1 MMQNLSISNK
11 IHIPLIVSILIG
23 FGIIIFNY
31 YFSIKEM
38 KEDVYSSEAQMLRSV
53 YTDLFR
59 GKEDVGLTNAISI
72 AENYY
77 VIRAL
82 KEKNRELAVEG
93 LGVLSTKFKE
103 NTEFNNIKVH
113 IHDADVH
120 SFLRA
125 WNPKK
130 YGDDLKSFRHT
141 IKHVKE
147 TQKPLFAV
155 EVGVAGL
162 SMRGI
167 APVLDK
173 GEYIGSVEFMQG
185 MNSIVRMAKK
195 SHNIDVVIAM
205 DKKYLSNAS
214 ALQKAPEIGTCVLA
228 VNESVINKEFM
239 KELSS
244 IDLTNKEKIMRSE
257 HYFVV
262 SEPIVDFSGN
272 TVGYALVGKPLKA
285 VERLVEQSSDSLL
298 SQVFIIALVDLFIL
312 VFLIIVIKRTVADP
326 IINLDKVARELAE
339 GDADLTKRLPV
350 KSNDELGQASA
361 SFNAFLEKVEH
372 IAQTAQEQAR
382 QAEESAQE
390 VEENLEKNRTTLK
403 LSDSMIAGSIE
414 NSNNLRQ
421 SMEHNVVSVNE
432 VNELN
437 HATGDVIKKVTASTD
452 EIISTISNITEMIS
466 DSRIS
471 SEQLSANV
479 EEIYSVISL
488 IKDIS
493 DQTNLLALNAAIEAA
508 RAGEHG
514 RGFAVVADEVRKL
527 AERTQKAT
535 SEVEA
540 NISVLKQNS
549 TNMSENSEK
558 IEEHALSSSEK
569 LDAFKNTLFEMVAN
583 VDKIKEDN
591 TRIGHE
597 LFANMAKL
605 DHMIFKN
612 SAYSAVL
619 NDRAEEINGDH
630 TTCNLGKW
638 YAQEGRENFSN
649 TSSYKELVG
658 PHKKVHESINKAVSL
673 AKKDLNANAKEVIEL
688 FSSAEKSSKELFG
701 HLDTMVSY

>member
-1 MMQNLSISNK
+1 MSNLSISNK

-23 FGIIIFNY
+23 FVVIMFNY

-38 KEDVYSSEAQMLRSV
+38 KEGVYSSESQTLRSV
-53 YTDLFR
+53 YTDLFKA
-59 GKEDVGLTNAISI
+59 KEDIGLTNAIGI

-77 VIRAL
+77 VLRAL
-82 KEKNRELAVEG
+82 RENNRELAIEG
-93 LGVLSTKFKE
+93 LSSLAAKFKE

-113 IHDADVH
+113 IHDVQVH

-141 IKHVKE
+141 ITHVKE

-162 SMRGI
+162 SLRGI
-167 APVLDK
+167 APIIDK
-173 GEYIGSVEFMQG
+173 GVYIGSVEFMQG
-185 MNSIVRMAKK
+185 MNSIVSMAKK
-195 SHNIDVVIAM
+195 NYDIDVVIAM

-214 ALQKAPEIGTCVLA
+214 SLQNAPGLGSCVLA
-228 VNESVINKEFM
+228 VNESVVNKGFM
-239 KELSS
+239 QELSS
-244 IDLTNKEKIMRSE
+244 IDLTNKEQIMRTE

-262 SEPIVDFSGN
+262 SEPILDFSGN
-272 TVGYALVGKPLKA
+272 AVGYALIGKPLKA
-285 VERLVEQSSDSLL
+285 VEHLVDQSSDSLL
-298 SQVFIIALVDLFIL
+298 SQVFIIALVDIFIL
-312 VFLIIVIKRTVADP
+312 IFLVVVIKRAVADP
-326 IINLDKVARELAE
+326 IIHLDKVAQELAE

-350 KSNDELGQASA
+350 ASNDELGQASA
-361 SFNAFLEKVEH
+361 SFNAFLDKVER
-372 IAQTAQEQAR
+372 IAQDAKEQAR
-382 QAEESAQE
+382 HAEEAAEE
-390 VEENLEKNRTTLK
+390 VEENLEKNKMTLK
-403 LSDSMIAGSIE
+403 LSDGMISGSIE
-414 NSNNLRQ
+414 NSNNLRK
-421 SMEHNVVSVNE
+421 SMEHNVASVNE

-437 HATGDVIKKVTASTD
+437 HATGDVITKVTASTD

-471 SEQLSANV
+471 SEQLSSNV

-549 TNMSENSEK
+549 TNMAENSEK

-569 LDAFKNTLFEMVAN
+569 LDEFKNTLFEMVEN

-591 TRIGHE
+591 SRIGHE

-612 SAYSAVL
+612 SAYSAVI
-619 NDRAEEINGDH
+619 NDRAEEIKGDH

-638 YAQEGRENFSN
+638 YANEGRENFST

-658 PHKKVHESINKAVSL
+658 PHKQVHDSINKAISL
-673 AKKDLNANAKEVIEL
+673 AKKDLSANSNEVIKL
-688 FSSAEKSSKELFG
+688 FSDAEKASKELFA
-701 HLDTMVSY
+701 HLDTMVSS

>member
-1 MMQNLSISNK
+1 MSNLSISNK

-23 FGIIIFNY
+23 FVVIMFNY
-31 YFSIKEM
+31 FFSIEEM
-38 KEDVYSSEAQMLRSV
+38 KTDVYKTEDSTLRSV
-53 YTDLFR
+53 YIDLLE
-59 GKEDVGLTNAISI
+59 GKKNIGLTNAINI
-72 AENYY
+72 ADNYY
-77 VIRAL
+77 AKKAL
-82 KEKNRELAVEG
+82 LENDREVAIAG
-93 LGVLSTKFKE
+93 LNSLSKTFKD

-113 IHDADVH
+113 IHDANVH
-120 SFLRA
+120 SYLRA
-125 WNPKK
+125 WRPEK

-141 IKHVKE
+141 IKKVKE
-147 TQKPLFAV
+147 TQKPLVAI
-155 EVGVAGL
+155 ELGVAGL
-162 SMRGI
+162 SLRGI
-167 APVLDK
+167 APIIEN
-173 GEYIGSVEFMQG
+173 GEYLGSVEFMQG
-185 MNSIVRMAKK
+185 LNSIVRMAKK
-195 SHNIDVVIAM
+195 SHNIDIAIVL
-205 DKKYLSNAS
+205 DNKYLSIAQGLQS
-214 ALQKAPEIGTCVLA
+214 AKKLGNYSLA
-228 VNESVINKEFM
+228 VREEITNTKFFS
-239 KELSS
+239 ELASLNIKD
-244 IDLTNKEKIMRSE
+244 IDHVLHSAN
-257 HYFVV
+257 YFIV
-262 SEPIVDFSGN
+262 SEPIIDFSGD
-272 TVGYALVGKPLKA
+272 TVGYALIGKPLQD
-285 VERLVEQSSDSLL
+285 VERIVEQSSDSLV
-298 SQVFIIALVDLFIL
+298 SQVFIMAFVDLFIL
-312 VFLIIVIKRTVADP
+312 IFLIVVIKRAVADP
-326 IINLDKVARELAE
+326 IINLDKVAQELAE

-350 KSNDELGQASA
+350 LSNDELGQASA
-361 SFNAFLEKVEH
+361 SFNAFLDKVEK
-372 IAQTAQEQAR
+372 IAEDAQGQAR
-382 QAEESAQE
+382 HAEESAHE
-390 VEENLEKNRTTLK
+390 VEENLEKNKMTLA

-414 NSNNLRQ
+414 NSHNLRE
-421 SMEHNVVSVNE
+421 SMDHNVASVNE

-471 SEQLSANV
+471 SEQLSSNV

-569 LDAFKNTLFEMVAN
+569 LDEFKNTLFEMVEN

-612 SAYSAVL
+612 SAYSAVI
-619 NDRAEEINGDH
+619 NDRAEEIKGDH

-638 YAQEGRENFSN
+638 YANEGRENFSN

-658 PHKKVHESINKAVSL
+658 PHKHVHESINKAVSL
-673 AKKDLNANAKEVIEL
+673 AKKDLIANSKEVIKL
-688 FSSAEKSSKELFG
+688 FTEAEKSSKELFA
-701 HLDTMVSY
+701 HLDTMVTS

>member
-1 MMQNLSISNK
+1 MSNLSISNK
-11 IHIPLIVSILIG
+11 IHIPLIASILIG
-23 FGIIIFNY
+23 FVVIMLNY
-31 YFSIKEM
+31 FFSIKEM
-38 KEDVYSSEAQMLRSV
+38 KEGVYSSESQTLRSV
-53 YTDLFR
+53 YTDLFKA
-59 GKEDVGLTNAISI
+59 KEDVGLTNAIGI

-77 VIRAL
+77 VLRAL
-82 KEKNRELAVEG
+82 RENNRELAIDG
-93 LGVLSTKFKE
+93 LSSLSKKFKD

-113 IHDADVH
+113 IHDAEVH

-130 YGDDLKSFRHT
+130 FGDDLKSFRHT

-162 SMRGI
+162 SLRGI
-167 APVLDK
+167 APIVEN
-173 GEYIGSVEFMQG
+173 GEYLGSVEFMQG
-185 MNSIVRMAKK
+185 MNSIVSMAKK
-195 SHNIDVVIAM
+195 SHGIDVVITM
-205 DKKYLSNAS
+205 DKKYLTNAS
-214 ALQKAPEIGTCVLA
+214 SLHNAKGIGSFVLA
-228 VNESVINKEFM
+228 VNENVVSQDFM
-239 KELSS
+239 QELST
-244 IDLTNKEKIMRSE
+244 IDLTNKEQIMRTE

-262 SEPIVDFSGN
+262 SEPIMDFSGE
-272 TVGYALVGKPLKA
+272 TVGYALIGKPLNA
-285 VERLVEQSSDSLL
+285 VERIVDQSKDSLL
-298 SQVFIIALVDLFIL
+298 SQVFIMAFVDLFIL
-312 VFLIIVIKRTVADP
+312 IFIIVVIKRAVADP
-326 IINLDKVARELAE
+326 IIHLDKVAQELAE
-339 GDADLTKRLPV
+339 GDADLSKRLPV
-350 KSNDELGQASA
+350 TSNDELGQASA
-361 SFNAFLEKVEH
+361 SFNAFLDKVER
-372 IAQTAQEQAR
+372 IAQDAQEQAR
-382 QAEESAQE
+382 HAEESE
-390 VEENLEKNRTTLK
+390 EEIEENLEKNQMTLA
-403 LSDSMIAGSIE
+403 LSDSMIKGSIE
-414 NSNNLRQ
+414 NSHNLHE
-421 SMEHNVVSVNE
+421 SMEHNVASVNE

-471 SEQLSANV
+471 SEQLSSNV

-540 NISVLKQNS
+540 NISVLKQNA

-569 LDAFKNTLFEMVAN
+569 LDEFKNTLFEMVEN

-612 SAYSAVL
+612 SAYSAVI
-619 NDRAEEINGDH
+619 NDRAEEISGDH

-638 YAQEGRENFSN
+638 YVHEGKENFSAS
-649 TSSYKELVG
+649 SSYKELVG
-658 PHKKVHESINKAVSL
+658 PHKHVHESINKAVSL
-673 AKKDLNANAKEVIEL
+673 AKKDLNANSKEVIKL
-688 FSSAEKSSKELFG
+688 FSEAEKSSKELFA
-701 HLDTMVSY
+701 HLDTMVNS

>member
-1 MMQNLSISNK
+1 MSNLSISNK
-11 IHIPLIVSILIG
+11 IHIPLIASILIG
-23 FGIIIFNY
+23 FVVIMLNY
-31 YFSIKEM
+31 FFSIKEM
-38 KEDVYSSEAQMLRSV
+38 KEGVYSSESQTLRSV
-53 YTDLFR
+53 YTDLFKA
-59 GKEDVGLTNAISI
+59 KEDVGLTNAIGI

-77 VIRAL
+77 VLRAL
-82 KEKNRELAVEG
+82 RENNRELAIDG
-93 LGVLSTKFKE
+93 LSSLSKKFKD

-113 IHDADVH
+113 IHDAEVH

-125 WNPKK
+125 WNPEKF
-130 YGDDLKSFRHT
+130 GDDLKSFRHT

-162 SMRGI
+162 SLRGI
-167 APVLDK
+167 APIVEN
-173 GEYIGSVEFMQG
+173 GEYLGSVEFMQG
-185 MNSIVRMAKK
+185 MNSIVSMAKK
-195 SHNIDVVIAM
+195 SHGIDVVITM
-205 DKKYLSNAS
+205 DKKYLTNAS
-214 ALQKAPEIGTCVLA
+214 SLHNAKGIGSCVLA
-228 VNESVINKEFM
+228 VNENVVSQDFM
-239 KELSS
+239 KELST
-244 IDLTNKEKIMRSE
+244 IDLTNKEQIMRTE

-262 SEPIVDFSGN
+262 SEPIMDFSGE
-272 TVGYALVGKPLKA
+272 TVGYALMGKPLNA
-285 VERLVEQSSDSLL
+285 VERIVDQSKDSLL
-298 SQVFIIALVDLFIL
+298 SQVFIMAFVDLFIL
-312 VFLIIVIKRTVADP
+312 IFIIVVIKRAVADP
-326 IINLDKVARELAE
+326 IIHLDKVAQELAE
-339 GDADLTKRLPV
+339 GDADLSKRLPV
-350 KSNDELGQASA
+350 TSNDELGQASA
-361 SFNAFLEKVEH
+361 SFNAFLDKVER
-372 IAQTAQEQAR
+372 IAEDAQEQAR
-382 QAEESAQE
+382 HAEESAEE
-390 VEENLEKNRTTLK
+390 VEENLEKNEMTLA
-403 LSDSMIAGSIE
+403 LSDSMIKGSIE
-414 NSNNLRQ
+414 NSHNLHE
-421 SMEHNVVSVNE
+421 SMEHNVASVNE

-471 SEQLSANV
+471 SEQLSSNV

-540 NISVLKQNS
+540 NISVLKQNA

-569 LDAFKNTLFEMVAN
+569 LDEFKNTLFEMVEN

-612 SAYSAVL
+612 SAYSAVI
-619 NDRAEEINGDH
+619 NDRAEEISGDH

-638 YAQEGRENFSN
+638 YAHEGKENFSAS
-649 TSSYKELVG
+649 SSYKELVG
-658 PHKKVHESINKAVSL
+658 PHKHVHDSINKAVSL
-673 AKKDLNANAKEVIEL
+673 AKKDLNANSKEVIKL
-688 FSSAEKSSKELFG
+688 FSEAEKSSKELFA
-701 HLDTMVSY
+701 HLDTMVNS